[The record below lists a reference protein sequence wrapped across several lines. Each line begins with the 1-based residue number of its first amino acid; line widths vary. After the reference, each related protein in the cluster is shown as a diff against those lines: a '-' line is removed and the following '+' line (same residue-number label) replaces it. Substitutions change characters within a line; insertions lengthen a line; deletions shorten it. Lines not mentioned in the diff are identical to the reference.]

1 MSDGSQ
7 VSKVTLYIQESKV
20 AAVPEGYKPVP
31 EGYKLVPEGYE
42 LVPEGYKHTK
52 SGIELPG
59 QQKRRQLSDAKMY
72 FDLNIGT
79 NNCRR
84 FVN

>member
-31 EGYKLVPEGYE
+31 EGYKRFLKVMNWF
-42 LVPEGYKHTK
+42 LKV
-52 SGIELPG
+52 I
-59 QQKRRQLSDAKMY
+59 
-72 FDLNIGT
+72 NIQSQ
-79 NNCRR
+79 
-84 FVN
+84 V